1 MSVWLRTCDV
11 PAATIRSSS
20 AAMRSTLGTPSSPR
34 RRRSFAMRSSSASPA
49 ECGTHG
55 PPYSVLSRWQCAS
68 TTREHDPAGNV
79 EHLRAGQIDA
89 RLDPFDRTVAHKDV
103 RRSLK
108 APPPA
113 AAQQHVR
120 QASPASTSRRRRA
133 RSGPPAGH
141 SASRAAGGHD
151 GKLNA
156 REPQARPAAYAGR
169 INVHR
174 RAVHLPSVSFPSI
187 RSVGLVIGP
196 MDPELR
202 VQHLR
207 SVPAPR
213 LALGGGN
220 EPCSPGA
227 IAVRLAAN
235 ELHPCACT
243 SVVDHLWRGA
253 YLASDDAPE
262 TRLKGP
268 GRAHLRHRADGHD
281 VGQRL
286 LLVRRQ
292 RLRRPDL

>member
-1 MSVWLRTCDV
+1 VVLRASFGHIAGRV
-11 PAATIRSSS
+11 RHPRSPVQRLVEM
-20 AAMRSTLGTPSSPR
+20 AMRVDDPGARSGRKRRAPPR
-34 RRRSFAMRSSSASPA
+34 RADRCSARPVRSHRRA
-49 ECGTHG
+49 
-55 PPYSVLSRWQCAS
+55 Q
-68 TTREHDPAGNV
+68 
-79 EHLRAGQIDA
+79 
-89 RLDPFDRTVAHKDV
+89 DV

-113 AAQQHVR
+113 ATQQHVR
-120 QASPASTSRRRRA
+120 HASPASTSRRRRA
-133 RSGPPAGH
+133 RSGPSAGH

-156 REPQARPAAYAGR
+156 REPQPRPAAYAGR

-253 YLASDDAPE
+253 YLASDDVPE

-268 GRAHLRHRADGHD
+268 GRAHLRPPSRP
-281 VGQRL
+281 
-286 LLVRRQ
+286 RR
-292 RLRRPDL
+292 RRPAVALGPSSDGSADRWR